1 MLDHR
6 GDDVLVLAG
15 FRADQA
21 ENTEIVGF
29 GAARGEND
37 IAGLRSEK
45 RGHLSA
51 RVFHGAAAALAVGM
65 NRAGVAEFSGQIRQ
79 HGREDRRIYG
89 RGRVV
94 VKVDV
99 RHKSRCSRE

>member
-21 ENTEIVGF
+21 ENSEIVGF
-29 GAARGEND
+29 GATCGED
-37 IAGLRSEK
+37 DVAWLRSEK
-45 RGHLSA
+45 RGNLGTG
-51 RVFHGAAAALAVGM
+51 VFHGAAAALAVGM
-65 NRAGVAEFSGQIRQ
+65 NRAGVAEFSGEKRQ
-79 HGREDRRIYG
+79 HRREDRRIYG
-89 RGRVV
+89 GGRIV

-99 RHKSRCSRE
+99 RHKSR